1 MNRMQAGAAAAPLK
15 RPPSFFQRL
24 IKNVRRDKYL
34 LLLVALPVAYYII
47 FHFVPLY
54 GLQIAFKRYSPG
66 KGIWGSPWVG
76 LKWFDQF
83 FGSVFAWRLIRN
95 VLLLNAYNL
104 IFGFPLPILFAFLL
118 NEVKNERFKKIVQTI
133 SYMPHFVSV
142 VVIVGMVFTFLSVND
157 GIVNTF
163 LNLLGI
169 ESINFMSE
177 PRWFRT
183 VYIASGVWQSFGWS
197 SIIYL
202 AALSGIDVAQYEAA
216 RIDGANRL
224 GQAVHITLPGI
235 LPTIIILLILQVG
248 RMMSVGYEKIILM
261 YNTATYE
268 VADVISTYVYR
279 NGILG
284 GDFSF
289 GTAVDFFNNIVNFV
303 LLLSIN
309 WVSKKVSNISLW

>member
-1 MNRMQAGAAAAPLK
+1 
-15 RPPSFFQRL
+15 
-24 IKNVRRDKYL
+24 
-34 LLLVALPVAYYII
+34 
-47 FHFVPLY
+47 
-54 GLQIAFKRYSPG
+54 
-66 KGIWGSPWVG
+66 
-76 LKWFDQF
+76 
-83 FGSVFAWRLIRN
+83 
-95 VLLLNAYNL
+95 
-104 IFGFPLPILFAFLL
+104 
-118 NEVKNERFKKIVQTI
+118 
-133 SYMPHFVSV
+133 MPHFVSV

-268 VADVISTYVYR
+268 VADVISTYGYR

-309 WVSKKVSNISLW
+309 WVSKKVSDVSLW